1 MFDDIIQKERKL
13 SWYIEPFSKFFEM
26 SAVDTQEIMDYV
38 SEEIV
43 KEIDREIVESV
54 IKEANNE

>member
-13 SWYIEPFSKFFEM
+13 SWYIEPFPKFFEM